1 MVVMLVKASAQDQEM
16 MWYEIEMLFLP
27 SIRLPVCLCI
37 ARWQIASDEIPLWA
51 CGHEGGTGYCSS
63 RHSSRW
69 PPSESVRVEVR

>member
-16 MWYEIEMLFLP
+16 MWYEMLFLP